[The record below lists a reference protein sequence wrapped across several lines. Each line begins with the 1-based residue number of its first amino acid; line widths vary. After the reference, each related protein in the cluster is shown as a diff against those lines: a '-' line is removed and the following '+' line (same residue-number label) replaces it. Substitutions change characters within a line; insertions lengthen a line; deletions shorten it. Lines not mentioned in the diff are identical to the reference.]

1 MGLAAGDEVE
11 FAVNNAGFIQI
22 QVMGDANP
30 VLHLVGAF
38 PGVFDEF
45 DQEKERAAWD

>member
-1 MGLAAGDEVE
+1 
-11 FAVNNAGFIQI
+11 
-22 QVMGDANP
+22 VMADAHP
-30 VLHLVGAF
+30 VLNLVGAF